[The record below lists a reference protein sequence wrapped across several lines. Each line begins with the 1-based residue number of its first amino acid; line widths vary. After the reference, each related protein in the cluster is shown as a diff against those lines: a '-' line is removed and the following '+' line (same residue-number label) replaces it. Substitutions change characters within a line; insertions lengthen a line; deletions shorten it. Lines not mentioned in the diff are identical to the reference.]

1 MTLAN
6 DDFGRT
12 KTWANEDLGERL
24 LEHLAQTRHEGEL
37 PFSYHLAIQA
47 RILSSIEG
55 RDICDVQ
62 NDEFLLGETERD

>member
-1 MTLAN
+1 MSLVQISQ
-6 DDFGRT
+6 FVRMIV
-12 KTWANEDLGERL
+12 
-24 LEHLAQTRHEGEL
+24 EGEL